1 MRSEK
6 RFFLHGGITGVLYKK
21 SFLQN
26 NRIKLNETPGA
37 AFQDQSFSFLVDLL
51 AMTQYHIKTP
61 VYNYTYDNPGSSM
74 ADDKKIM
81 EISWECNYI
90 EQQMNSR
97 EIEEQYIWENYYNYK
112 YATYIAK
119 MKSFS
124 VAGKAKFKKQFMEEY
139 KNDLSEIKKRS
150 ICMTTLTIRELSE
163 FLENPDCFD
172 DYQPEERP
180 VKRMIHILDVLDQYA
195 TVLVGVGRI
204 GSYLIQIA
212 GECEKEFKCVCDN
225 SKNIQSTKWNGYY
238 VRSLEDAAKKCKGC
252 KFVISVERF
261 FDEIKAQ
268 LMSLGIEESDIVR
281 Y

>member
-1 MRSEK
+1 
-6 RFFLHGGITGVLYKK
+6 
-21 SFLQN
+21 
-26 NRIKLNETPGA
+26 
-37 AFQDQSFSFLVDLL
+37 
-51 AMTQYHIKTP
+51 
-61 VYNYTYDNPGSSM
+61 
-74 ADDKKIM
+74 
-81 EISWECNYI
+81 
-90 EQQMNSR
+90 
-97 EIEEQYIWENYYNYK
+97 
-112 YATYIAK
+112 

-172 DYQPEERP
+172 GYQPEERP

-204 GSYLIQIA
+204 GSYLMQIA